1 MTTIKDIAE
10 AANVS
15 LATVSRVIN
24 NGPKVGP
31 KTRAHVKAV
40 MEEMGYR
47 PNINARALVT
57 RKNTSLGLVL
67 AELMDPFFATYADA
81 IEKVAR
87 QANTQLLMSSGS
99 VQAETELKAIE
110 TLLNHRVK
118 AMVVHAKFLDDE
130 TLINLSKQ
138 APGFVLINRY
148 IDAIK
153 HRCVWLDNVAGGHMM
168 AEQVLK
174 LGHREIAVISS
185 DFAIEDRYE
194 REQGIRKSLAQ
205 WRIALTDNQI
215 VHAAPNQQGGEHA
228 MRELLA
234 SGTRFTAVLAYNDAM
249 ASGAIN
255 ILNER
260 SLNVPNDVSVIGFDN
275 VILAQYCRPQ
285 LSTMNYPIAEMA
297 SQAAALALD
306 YAQGKQPDTNVT
318 YKYLPTFT
326 ARNSLAKLNR

>member
-67 AELMDPFFATYADA
+67 AELMDPFFATYANA
-81 IEKVAR
+81 IENVAR
-87 QANTQLLMSSGS
+87 QANTQLLMSAGS

-130 TLINLSKQ
+130 TLINLSRQ

-153 HRCVWLDNVAGGHMM
+153 HRCVWLDNVAGGRIM
-168 AEQVLK
+168 AEQVLSS
-174 LGHREIAVISS
+174 GHRHIAVISS
-185 DFAIEDRYE
+185 DFAIEDRCE
-194 REQGIRKSLAQ
+194 REQGIRESMAQ
-205 WRIALTDNQI
+205 WGVELADSQI
-215 VHAAPNQQGGEHA
+215 IHASPNQQGGEAA
-228 MRELLA
+228 MHQLIALGA
-234 SGTRFTAVLAYNDAM
+234 RFTAVLAYNDAM

-255 ILNER
+255 AL
-260 SLNVPNDVSVIGFDN
+260 SDHKLSVPGDVSVMGFDD

-285 LSTMNYPIAEMA
+285 LSTMHYPITEMA

-306 YAQGKQPDTNVT
+306 YAQGNTVSTSTT
-318 YKYLPTFT
+318 YKYLPTFVSRRSI
-326 ARNSLAKLNR
+326 ARINL